1 MESVESCSAS
11 GPEVALRLAKSQT
24 IRLNRSPVKI
34 PHLDNPMFV
43 MAFLGA
49 AHQTLRSVARSM
61 VGRASGGFH
70 RRVALVLVG
79 VALLGAA
86 SAVREFDI
94 GIRDRRVEGG
104 ASTIRVKRGDTV
116 LLRWRTD
123 EAVSLHVHGY
133 DLRANLTVAS
143 PATMRFEAAV
153 AGRFPITAHE
163 FGAASGSDAH
173 PKKQREPTLLYLEVL
188 PE

>member
-1 MESVESCSAS
+1 MLRPTCPQDFSCAAQQGSRTSALPS
-11 GPEVALRLAKSQT
+11 GRLA
-24 IRLNRSPVKI
+24 PG
-34 PHLDNPMFV
+34 
-43 MAFLGA
+43 AFW
-49 AHQTLRSVARSM
+49 T
-61 VGRASGGFH
+61 RA
-70 RRVALVLVG
+70 ALVLLG

-94 GIRDRRVEGG
+94 SIRDRRVEGG
-104 ASTIRVKRGDTV
+104 ASTLRVQRGDTV

-133 DLRANLTVAS
+133 DVQAKLTVGS
-143 PATMRFEAAV
+143 PKTLRFEATV

-163 FGAASGSDAH
+163 FGAVADQDDR
-173 PKKQREPTLLYLEVL
+173 PKKHREVTLLYLEVL